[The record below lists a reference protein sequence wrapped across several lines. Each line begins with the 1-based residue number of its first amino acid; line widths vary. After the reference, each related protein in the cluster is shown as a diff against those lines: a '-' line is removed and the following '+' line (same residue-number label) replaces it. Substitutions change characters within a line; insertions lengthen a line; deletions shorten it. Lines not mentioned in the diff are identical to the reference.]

1 MEHTSACISLALG
14 TTIRMGCSVGWTPCG
29 HSYTCPCPCT
39 ALASASA
46 QHLHQIRAS
55 HAVHRRMAQSRIA
68 GETACRWQRSA
79 GLSSFVNLPAREL
92 PAFCPTPRNCNV
104 FRRATM
110 AGAGAHHRE
119 SGGEAQAMAQAGG
132 KESERVGGLEQTIR
146 WIQEAV
152 RKLAQGARVK
162 APAEHKDW
170 SQTAF
175 PTKRCRQ
182 SGTMWNRFA
191 ISQNQSR
198 LTRWRVPAKSSM

>member
-1 MEHTSACISLALG
+1 MHLPCSWNHYTYGMLCRLDSVWTFLHMPMSMHSLGISVCTAPASDQSESCGTSPHGPIPHRWRNGLQMAAKRRLELLCQPSRARTPRLLPHTSELQRLP
-14 TTIRMGCSVGWTPCG
+14 TRNDGW
-29 HSYTCPCPCT
+29 SW
-39 ALASASA
+39 
-46 QHLHQIRAS
+46 RAS
-55 HAVHRRMAQSRIA
+55 SRV
-68 GETACRWQRSA
+68 W
-79 GLSSFVNLPAREL
+79 
-92 PAFCPTPRNCNV
+92 
-104 FRRATM
+104 
-110 AGAGAHHRE
+110 
-119 SGGEAQAMAQAGG
+119 GEAQAMAQAGG